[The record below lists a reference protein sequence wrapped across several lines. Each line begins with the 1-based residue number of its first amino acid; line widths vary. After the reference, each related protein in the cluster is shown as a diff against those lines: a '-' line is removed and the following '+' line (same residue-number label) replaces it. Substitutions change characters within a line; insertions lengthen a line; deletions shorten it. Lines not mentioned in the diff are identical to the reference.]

1 MIFQC
6 EDLERALRSPELLP
20 DARAHAERCRECR
33 EQLYLWEEISRV
45 APALHEEWESDSL
58 WPRIRAALAAE
69 MPRRT
74 RPREMVGRTPR
85 SAAGPPA
92 GPPVLWPRQRV
103 QGDPRGPGGPPHQLA
118 GHRRTRPLWRWAMAV
133 AAMVAMAVVLLPRRE
148 SKPMGRELLTD
159 AALEEVQQA
168 EAAYARSIDKLAA
181 VADPAI
187 EQSATPLAAAYRE
200 KLVLLDAAIAD
211 LRNNVERNRYNTYLR
226 TELAALYGEKQKT
239 LREWM
244 DYAKRN

>member
-6 EDLERALRSPELLP
+6 EDLERALRSPELMP

-33 EQLYLWEEISRV
+33 EQLYLWNEISRV
-45 APALHEEWESDSL
+45 APELHEEWESESL
-58 WPRIRAALAAE
+58 WPRIRVALAAE
-69 MPRRT
+69 PPRRR
-74 RPREMVGRTPR
+74 RP
-85 SAAGPPA
+85 
-92 GPPVLWPRQRV
+92 
-103 QGDPRGPGGPPHQLA
+103 
-118 GHRRTRPLWRWAMAV
+118 PLWRWAMAV
-133 AAMVAMAVVLLPRRE
+133 AAMVAMAVVLMPRRAP
-148 SKPMGRELLTD
+148 KPVGRELLTD
-159 AALEEVQQA
+159 AALAEVQQA

-181 VADPAI
+181 VAGPAL

-200 KLVLLDAAIAD
+200 KLVLLDADIAD
-211 LRNNVERNRYNTYLR
+211 LKNNVERNRYNTYLR

>member
-6 EDLERALRSPELLP
+6 EDLERALRSPELMP

-33 EQLYLWEEISRV
+33 EQLYLWDEISRV

-58 WPRIRAALAAE
+58 WLRIRAALAAE
-69 MPRRT
+69 PPRRS
-74 RPREMVGRTPR
+74 RP
-85 SAAGPPA
+85 
-92 GPPVLWPRQRV
+92 
-103 QGDPRGPGGPPHQLA
+103 
-118 GHRRTRPLWRWAMAV
+118 PLWRWAMAV
-133 AAMVAMAVVLLPRRE
+133 AATVAMAAVLLPRRE
-148 SKPMGRELLTD
+148 SKPVGRELLTD
-159 AALEEVQQA
+159 AALAEVQQA

-181 VADPAI
+181 VAGPAL

-200 KLVLLDAAIAD
+200 KLVLLDADIAD
-211 LRNNVERNRYNTYLR
+211 LKNNVERNRYNTYLR

>member
-6 EDLERALRSPELLP
+6 EDLERALRSPELMP
-20 DARAHAERCRECR
+20 DARAHAEQCRECR
-33 EQLYLWEEISRV
+33 EQLYLWDEISRV
-45 APALHEEWESDSL
+45 APALHQEWESDSL
-58 WPRIRAALAAE
+58 WPRIHAALAAE
-69 MPRRT
+69 PPRRT
-74 RPREMVGRTPR
+74 RP
-85 SAAGPPA
+85 
-92 GPPVLWPRQRV
+92 
-103 QGDPRGPGGPPHQLA
+103 
-118 GHRRTRPLWRWAMAV
+118 PLWRWAMAV

-181 VADPAI
+181 VAGPAL

-200 KLVLLDAAIAD
+200 KLVLLDADIAD
-211 LRNNVERNRYNTYLR
+211 LKNNVDRNRYNTYLR

>member
-6 EDLERALRSPELLP
+6 EDLERALRSPELMP

-33 EQLYLWEEISRV
+33 EQLYLWDEISRV

-58 WPRIRAALAAE
+58 WPRIRVALAAE
-69 MPRRT
+69 PPRRR
-74 RPREMVGRTPR
+74 RP
-85 SAAGPPA
+85 
-92 GPPVLWPRQRV
+92 
-103 QGDPRGPGGPPHQLA
+103 
-118 GHRRTRPLWRWAMAV
+118 PLWRWAMAV
-133 AAMVAMAVVLLPRRE
+133 AAMVVLAVVLLPRRE
-148 SKPMGRELLTD
+148 SKPVGRELLTD
-159 AALEEVQQA
+159 AALAEVQQA

-181 VADPAI
+181 VAGPAL

-200 KLVLLDAAIAD
+200 KLVLLDADIAD
-211 LRNNVERNRYNTYLR
+211 LKNNVERNRYNTYLR

>member
-6 EDLERALRSPELLP
+6 EDLERALRSPELMP

-33 EQLYLWEEISRV
+33 EQLYLWEEMSRV
-45 APALHEEWESDSL
+45 APELHEEWESDSL
-58 WPRIRAALAAE
+58 WPRIRATLAAE
-69 MPRRT
+69 PPRRT
-74 RPREMVGRTPR
+74 RP
-85 SAAGPPA
+85 
-92 GPPVLWPRQRV
+92 
-103 QGDPRGPGGPPHQLA
+103 
-118 GHRRTRPLWRWAMAV
+118 PLWRWAMAV
-133 AAMVAMAVVLLPRRE
+133 AAMVALAVALLPRRE
-148 SKPMGRELLTD
+148 SKPVGRELLTD

-181 VADPAI
+181 VAGPAL

-200 KLVLLDAAIAD
+200 KLVLLDADIAD
-211 LRNNVERNRYNTYLR
+211 LKNNVERNRYNTYLR